1 VVIDINLCLR
11 LTLPIEVNLS
21 IIGGFMK

>member
-1 VVIDINLCLR
+1 VVIDINLRLG